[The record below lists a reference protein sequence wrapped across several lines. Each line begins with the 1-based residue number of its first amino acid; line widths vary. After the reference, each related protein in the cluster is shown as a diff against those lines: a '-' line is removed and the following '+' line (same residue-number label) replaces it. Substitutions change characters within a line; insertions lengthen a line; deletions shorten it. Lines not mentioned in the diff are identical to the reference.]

1 MKKTV
6 LALLPMLALLALSGC
21 ADVGQSSPDNIRLNE
36 VYQFGQT
43 GDVWECKMGACQKI
57 H

>member
-43 GDVWECKMGACQKI
+43 GDVWECKEGRCYQVR
-57 H
+57 